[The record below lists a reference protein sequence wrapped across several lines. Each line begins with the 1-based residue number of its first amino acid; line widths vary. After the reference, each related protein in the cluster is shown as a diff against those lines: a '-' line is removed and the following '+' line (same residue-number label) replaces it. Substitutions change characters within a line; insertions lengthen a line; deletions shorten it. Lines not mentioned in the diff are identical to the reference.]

1 MIEVIDTEI
10 NNYCNHVLG
19 LKRKFIHIL
28 SNKKYVDTDII
39 KQMRIIYGKALLDVF
54 KFKSF
59 TCKHA
64 INDNDYIKI
73 STNESLLYIMHG
85 NIRLCEKMA
94 YDSASEN
101 YLSNSKNCDMRMFGG
116 DGEGEYSNNLSNYI
130 NELDTVEANKLF
142 ELHSAQKQDY
152 TNDYIFN
159 GLDIRKPTLLCIWA
173 NWCHFSNDFMK
184 KDGDWEKFKKEST
197 FPNLQII
204 DIDVS
209 NNKELM
215 DYASKINVVSYPS
228 IILFTGDEI
237 CRFEEKRSVE
247 NLKNFVKENI
257 KY

>member
-19 LKRKFIHIL
+19 LKRRFTDIL
-28 SNKKYVDTDII
+28 SNKGYADTNII
-39 KQMRIIYGKALLDVF
+39 KQMRIIYGKALIDVF
-54 KFKSF
+54 KFKSYI
-59 TCKHA
+59 CKHA
-64 INDNDYIKI
+64 NNDNDYIKI
-73 STNESLLYIMHG
+73 STNESLLYIIHG
-85 NIRLCEKMA
+85 NIRLCEKIA
-94 YDSASEN
+94 YDYASEKS
-101 YLSNSKNCDMRMFGG
+101 LSNSKNSDMQMFGG
-116 DGEGEYSNNLSNYI
+116 DGEYTNNLSNYI
-130 NELDTVEANKLF
+130 DELDTVEANKLF
-142 ELHSAQKQDY
+142 EIHSVQKQNY
-152 TNDYIFN
+152 TKEYIFN

-184 KDGDWEKFKKEST
+184 KDGDWEKFKKESN

-204 DIDVS
+204 DIDVD